1 MTGHIVRNFARRR
14 SVLQNR
20 WNLINFYNLKNYTRI
35 FKKNYGF

>member
-1 MTGHIVRNFARRR
+1 M
-14 SVLQNR
+14 